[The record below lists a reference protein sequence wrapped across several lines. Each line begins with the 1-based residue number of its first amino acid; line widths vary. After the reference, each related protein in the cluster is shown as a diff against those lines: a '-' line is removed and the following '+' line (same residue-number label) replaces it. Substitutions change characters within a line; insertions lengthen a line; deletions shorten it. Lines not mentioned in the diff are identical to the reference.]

1 MFPSDWGAKSSLS
14 KKRKADEDADS
25 PPTALSEDVLQ
36 SPEEIEICR
45 RILSNLNKGK
55 RVGDLPEQLNLE
67 TLLSSMSYRSLLCNM
82 IGIGSNKALKPVNLP
97 LITKAYEESYLREP
111 MGTERKCASNLLCE
125 GLFIDSTKPF
135 ILPEFILPGEHI
147 ISENSH
153 PQLCVLC
160 SRKVTQQLYYDLIYS
175 KQPFPNALIQRYGNI
190 CGPGEYAQ
198 ESLLIT
204 PFCAPLV
211 CMPLPMMSHQRNKY
225 VVTTAG
231 GYNQIQQ
238 VNVAFE
244 DFHRPSIND
253 QT

>member
-1 MFPSDWGAKSSLS
+1 MKISGFTFIRNGTILGYPFIESINSILPICDEFIIAVGPS
-14 KKRKADEDADS
+14 E
-25 PPTALSEDVLQ
+25 
-36 SPEEIEICR
+36 
-45 RILSNLNKGK
+45 
-55 RVGDLPEQLNLE
+55 
-67 TLLSSMSYRSLLCNM
+67 
-82 IGIGSNKALKPVNLP
+82 
-97 LITKAYEESYLREP
+97 
-111 MGTERKCASNLLCE
+111 
-125 GLFIDSTKPF
+125 DSTKPF

-204 PFCAPLV
+204 PFCSPLV

-225 VVTTAG
+225 VVTTTG